1 MHPLDGSLHR
11 GVSYR
16 GDLLHSLSAER
27 SGTVTISDRVAILL
41 GLILQK
47 RLEIVRRVEQRVQA
61 GEPSMQ
67 KHRDLMRLHD
77 EARVYTAELA
87 GIIGEDEAEQQWA
100 VLGRIAYGLEG
111 NGVSSTLLDIHLFH

>member
-1 MHPLDGSLHR
+1 
-11 GVSYR
+11 
-16 GDLLHSLSAER
+16 
-27 SGTVTISDRVAILL
+27 VTISDRVAILL

-47 RLEIVRRVEQRVQA
+47 RLEIVRRVEQRVQV

-87 GIIGEDEAEQQWA
+87 GIIGEDETLKHWTM
-100 VLGRIAYGLEG
+100 LGRIAYGLEG
-111 NGVSSTLLDIHLFH
+111 SDISSTLVDVYLS